1 MKNQAGNKI
10 WSVANS
16 FGRDE
21 GEEGRLSMPYGDYPG
36 GRAEVG
42 EGKTRQLIQRWNQ
55 AGARAV
61 AADLEE
67 ERRKGAP
74 GIPVYAGHPDV
85 PELAAR
91 YPDKAAK
98 GWVVAVLANE
108 GGAELVVEWNGER
121 PRKREFAFFSPYF
134 FGEVE
139 RDDGTTA
146 VMRVT
151 GMGSV
156 GLTNTPRIHAFRVPN
171 EAGAGED
178 VESEPK
184 GQNMNEELKLKLL
197 EALGLPTDADDEALL
212 AAVGRLK
219 ESAAAKEAAE
229 TRANEAET
237 AKAEEE
243 KKREAAETAVAN
255 EREARVGLM
264 LDQAIAEARVSPAER
279 PRWETLLKEN
289 FEANRVALANEA
301 PKLKTKASA
310 SASAAIAV
318 ANAGE
323 QRVDLVAIANEK
335 MRQNPG
341 LGYNAA
347 FSQAMK
353 EHPEVK

>member
-1 MKNQAGNKI
+1 MSRKI
-10 WSVANS
+10 WAVANS

-36 GRAEVG
+36 GRAEV
-42 EGKTRQLIQRWNQ
+42 EKGKTRQLVQRWNQ

-98 GWVVAVLANE
+98 GWVVAVAANE
-108 GGAELVVEWNGER
+108 SGAELVVEWNGER

-134 FGEVE
+134 FGNVE
-139 RDDGTTA
+139 HDDGTTA
-146 VMRVT
+146 VMQVT

-171 EAGAGED
+171 EASAGED
-178 VESEPK
+178 LEKQPK
-184 GQNMNEELKLKLL
+184 GPDMNDELRQKLI
-197 EALGLPTDADDEALL
+197 EALGLPTDADDEAIL
-212 AAVGRLK
+212 AAVTAVR
-219 ESAAAKEAAE
+219 ETAAAKEQAE
-229 TRANEAET
+229 ARANEAET

-279 PRWETLLKEN
+279 PRWEKLLKEN

-301 PKLKTKASA
+301 PKLKTKAAA

-318 ANAGE
+318 ANEAEG
-323 QRVDLVAIANEK
+323 RIDLVAIANEK
-335 MRQNPG
+335 MRKNPG
-341 LGYNAA
+341 LSYTAA
-347 FSQAMK
+347 FAQAMK